1 MNKLTCE
8 ICGKKA
14 VYRFSPD
21 LDVRG
26 LGACRK
32 HKEDMQLAYIILL
45 SKEGGEKEYEA
56 FIEDLKKE
64 TKKI

>member
-1 MNKLTCE
+1 MKCE

-21 LDVRG
+21 LDIQG

-32 HKEDMQLAYIILL
+32 HKEDMWLAYLL
-45 SKEGGEKEYEA
+45 LLQEGKKEYKSFLKEQ
-56 FIEDLKKE
+56 LKKQKE
-64 TKKI
+64 EENV